1 MEITRWR
8 RFGHD
13 RLFVK
18 DGDVQLGWWDLVADE
33 GHPENGAS
41 LDDLTAAVEE
51 KRLEILGERPVVASA
66 PSVVAGAA
74 EAVPG
79 MMPPT
84 PDPIVPA
91 SPATP
96 VVPAFPVVPASPATP
111 VDDDLMGNAAA
122 ASLQPMIEQARAAG
136 QRPTLFRR
144 LVLGKEAT
152 SAWERGAVGEARVAR
167 TLAKVVEKDPR
178 WQVIHSVPVGSRG
191 ADIDHVVIGPGG
203 VFTLNTKYH
212 PDAHCWLGGDV
223 LLVNGVRQPY
233 VRNSRHEA
241 ARAAKK
247 LSATLGD
254 PVLVTGVV
262 VLCRVEDLKVKAAP
276 EDVVVIERYHL
287 KRWLLRRPEILTGA
301 QIAWITEAARHGA
314 TWK

>member
-1 MEITRWR
+1 M
-8 RFGHD
+8 
-13 RLFVK
+13 
-18 DGDVQLGWWDLVADE
+18 QLGWWDLAADE

-41 LDDLTAAVEE
+41 LDALAAAVEE
-51 KRLEILGERPVVASA
+51 MRDEILGERPVAASA

-74 EAVPG
+74 EALPD
-79 MMPPT
+79 MMPPS
-84 PDPIVPA
+84 PA
-91 SPATP
+91 PVGPRPATP
-96 VVPAFPVVPASPATP
+96 VVAPSPSPVVVPAPSPVPSSPATP
-111 VDDDLMGNAAA
+111 VDDDLMGNAPA

-136 QRPTLFRR
+136 QRPTLLRR

-152 SAWERGAVGEARVAR
+152 SAWERGAVGETRVAR

-203 VFTLNTKYH
+203 VYTLNTKYH

-247 LSATLGD
+247 LSAAVGEAV
-254 PVLVTGVV
+254 PVTGVV
-262 VLCRVEDLKVKAAP
+262 VLCRAEDLKVKAAP

-287 KRWLLRRPEILTGA
+287 KRWLLRRPEVLNGA
-301 QIAWITEAARHGA
+301 RIAQITEAARHGA